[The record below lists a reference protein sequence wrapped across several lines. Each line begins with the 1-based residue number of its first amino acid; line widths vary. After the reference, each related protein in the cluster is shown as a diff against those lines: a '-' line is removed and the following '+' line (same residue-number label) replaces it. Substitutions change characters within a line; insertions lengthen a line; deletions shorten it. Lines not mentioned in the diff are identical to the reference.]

1 MQEEVSEEQI
11 YRMSG
16 IFKILGNKTRLEI
29 LLTLMEKEC
38 CVNDISDQLGMNQ
51 SAISHQL
58 SILRAFKI
66 VKYKRINKKNCYSLA
81 DRHIYNI
88 LLMSKAHINE

>member
-1 MQEEVSEEQI
+1 MNKEISEEQVDRI
-11 YRMSG
+11 SG

-51 SAISHQL
+51 SAVSHQL
-58 SILRAFKI
+58 SILRTFKI
-66 VKYKRINKKNCYSLA
+66 VKYKRMNKKNCYSLA
-81 DRHIYNI
+81 DQHIYNMI
-88 LLMSKAHINE
+88 LISKEHIND